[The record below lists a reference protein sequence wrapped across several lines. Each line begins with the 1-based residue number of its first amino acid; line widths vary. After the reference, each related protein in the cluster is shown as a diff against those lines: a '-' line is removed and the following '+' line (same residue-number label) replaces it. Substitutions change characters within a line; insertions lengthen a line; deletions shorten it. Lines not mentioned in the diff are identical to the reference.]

1 MAKEIAFTGNLMQM
15 KKPIHILYL
24 FVIPLIYSAQAYRI
38 VTRLLSALEDPV
50 RFKKRLK
57 SGSYKAKPKIL
68 IKMLEANLF

>member
-50 RFKKRLK
+50 RFEK
-57 SGSYKAKPKIL
+57 G
-68 IKMLEANLF
+68 